1 MHDLAE
7 LLAGIECSK
16 IKLNY
21 VIKHLHLLNLSS
33 SRIEIDRA
41 NFHSKDSLAQQF
53 FCAIATM
60 KFCNVSLRFWTK
72 SHDHT
77 EKHFEVADKFSVK
90 VIDQS
95 FNYLSQHFLCLCA
108 YAWLISVE
116 ANSEGLFEGWPRVK
130 WLVVAESMG

>member
-90 VIDQS
+90 VLRIH
-95 FNYLSQHFLCLCA
+95 FTRWKTFKMLMVYGYLGFVKLWQYLTLFLL
-108 YAWLISVE
+108 LS
-116 ANSEGLFEGWPRVK
+116 
-130 WLVVAESMG
+130 VVAAMG